1 MLIMASIIN
10 HHPKAD
16 TSKFFQFVDFF
27 RRQGKGDV
35 FDKEEQN
42 EYSMRRKQLRKYTI
56 SVADV
61 IIITVS
67 NIRDTAIYS
76 VFKPHFIVVDKAN

>member
-1 MLIMASIIN
+1 MLIMASIVN
-10 HHPKAD
+10 HYPKAD
-16 TSKFFQFVDFF
+16 TSKFSQFVDFF

-42 EYSMRRKQLRKYTI
+42 EYSMRCKQLRKYTI

-67 NIRDTAIYS
+67 NIKDTVIYS
-76 VFKPHFIVVDKAN
+76 VFKPHLIVVDKAN